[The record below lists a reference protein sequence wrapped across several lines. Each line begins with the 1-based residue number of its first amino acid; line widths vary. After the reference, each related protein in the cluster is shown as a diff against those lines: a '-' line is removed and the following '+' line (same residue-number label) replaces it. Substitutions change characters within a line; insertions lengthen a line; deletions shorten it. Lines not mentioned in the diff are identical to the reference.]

1 MTLMLANIAKTFPGG
16 VRALHSTDLEI
27 ARGEI
32 VALLGPSGCGKSTLL
47 RIVAGLETPD
57 PGARIVFDGEDLTR
71 QSAETRKMGMVFQSY
86 ALFPNMSVR
95 GNIGYGLK
103 MQKLPKPEIARR
115 VDEVIALCRLEA
127 YADRA
132 ITALSGGQRQ
142 RVALARAMAP
152 RPRVLL
158 LDEPL
163 SALDAA
169 LRGQLRTELALLL
182 RDFGI
187 TAIFVTHDQDEAMA
201 IADRV
206 AVMSEGRVAQIGT
219 PEALYRKP
227 ATGFVARFV
236 GNAMPLP
243 GRIEGGRLHLRGG
256 TLILPKGAGGQE
268 VLVRA
273 EDIRVDP
280 DGPLAAR
287 IDAVTFLGTHYR
299 LTLSGAAEEPLHAL
313 HSGLS
318 APETGSEVR
327 LSIAPEALLI
337 LPKGETALCP
347 ASSSSR
353 IRISS
358 RPARWPMDAR
368 TPPGRCAARSIRS
381 TRSCRCW
388 ARFNA

>member
-1 MTLMLANIAKTFPGG
+1 MTLTLTNIAKTFPGG
-16 VRALHSTDLEI
+16 TKALLPTDLEI
-27 ARGEI
+27 AKGEI
-32 VALLGPSGCGKSTLL
+32 VSLLGPSGCGKSTLL

-57 PGARIVFDGEDLTR
+57 PGAKIVFDGENVTQ
-71 QSAETRKMGMVFQSY
+71 QSVETRKIGMVFQSY

-103 MQKLPKPEIARR
+103 MQKLPRAEIDARLE
-115 VDEVIALCRLEA
+115 EVIALCRLEA

-132 ITALSGGQRQ
+132 VTALSGGQRQ

-169 LRGQLRTELALLL
+169 LRGQLRDELAILL
-182 RDFGI
+182 RQFGI

-206 AVMSEGRVAQIGT
+206 AVMSQGEVAQIGT
-219 PEALYRKP
+219 PEALYRNP

-236 GNAMPLP
+236 GNAMPLS
-243 GRIEGGRLHLRGG
+243 GRIHADQLHLPGG
-256 TLILPKGAGGQE
+256 VLALPRHAEGHD

-273 EDIRVDP
+273 EDIRITAQ
-280 DGPLAAR
+280 GPITAHVET
-287 IDAVTFLGTHYR
+287 VTFLGTHYR
-299 LTLSGAAEEPLHAL
+299 IALAGASDAPLFAL
-313 HSGLS
+313 HTGLS
-318 APETGSEVR
+318 APAPGAEVR

-337 LPKGETALCP
+337 LPREVSA
-347 ASSSSR
+347 
-353 IRISS
+353 
-358 RPARWPMDAR
+358 
-368 TPPGRCAARSIRS
+368 
-381 TRSCRCW
+381 
-388 ARFNA
+388 

>member
-1 MTLMLANIAKTFPGG
+1 MTLHLANIAKTFAGG
-16 VRALHSTDLEI
+16 TRALLPTDLEI

-57 PGARIVFDGEDLTR
+57 PGARITFDGEDVTH

-103 MQKLPKPEIARR
+103 MQNLPRAERDAR
-115 VDEVIALCRLEA
+115 VAELIGLCRLEA
-127 YADRA
+127 CADRA

-169 LRGQLRTELALLL
+169 LRGQLRDELAQLL
-182 RDFGI
+182 RAFGI

-206 AVMSEGRVAQIGT
+206 AVMSDGAVAQIGT
-219 PEALYRKP
+219 PEALYRNP

-236 GNAMPLP
+236 GNAMPVA
-243 GRIEGGRLHLRGG
+243 GRIEGDRLHLPGG
-256 TLILPKGAGGQE
+256 VLALPGPACGHE

-273 EDIRVDP
+273 EDIRIDP
-280 DGPLAAR
+280 EGPLEAR
-287 IDAVTFLGTHYR
+287 VEGVTFLGTHYR
-299 LTLSGAAEEPLHAL
+299 IALSGATEGPLFAL

-318 APETGSEVR
+318 GPRLGAQVR

-337 LPKGETALCP
+337 LPRGGAH
-347 ASSSSR
+347 
-353 IRISS
+353 
-358 RPARWPMDAR
+358 
-368 TPPGRCAARSIRS
+368 
-381 TRSCRCW
+381 
-388 ARFNA
+388 